1 MRYIKG
7 LSKETLKLLKRIYR
21 FSKLEQVRQRSL
33 VIQLSY
39 QGYKIAELM
48 EIFQVSRNTIYNWFN
63 AWDKNGLVG
72 LYDSKGR
79 GRKQKL
85 NIEYQQKIKQ
95 WVKENPKKINNV
107 RDKIHKET
115 GLTISVK
122 TIKRV
127 IKKLEMVWKR
137 MKRGTSK
144 SPDEWEL
151 EIKIPEL
158 NSLKKKEEEGEID
171 LRYFDESG
179 FTLTPYVPYGWK
191 CLGSLR
197 LAIN

>member
-7 LSKETLKLLKRIYR
+7 LSKETLKLLKRIYK
-21 FSKLEQVRQRSL
+21 FSKFEQVRQISL

-85 NIEYQQKIKQ
+85 NIEYQEKIKQ
-95 WVKENPKKINNV
+95 WVKENPKNLNIV
-107 RDKIHKET
+107 RDKIYKET
-115 GLTISVK
+115 GIIISIK
-122 TIKRV
+122 TIKII
-127 IKKLEMVWKR
+127 IKKLEMVGKR
-137 MKRGTSK
+137 MT
-144 SPDEWEL
+144 
-151 EIKIPEL
+151 
-158 NSLKKKEEEGEID
+158 
-171 LRYFDESG
+171 
-179 FTLTPYVPYGWK
+179 
-191 CLGSLR
+191 
-197 LAIN
+197 

>member
-7 LSKETLKLLKRIYR
+7 LSKETLKLLKRIYK
-21 FSKLEQVRQRSL
+21 FSKFEQVRQRSL

-72 LYDSKGR
+72 FYDSKGR

-95 WVKENPKKINNV
+95 WVKENPKNLNTV
-107 RDKIHKET
+107 RDKIYKET
-115 GLTISVK
+115 GIIISIK
-122 TIKRV
+122 TIKII

-137 MKRGTSK
+137 MT
-144 SPDEWEL
+144 
-151 EIKIPEL
+151 
-158 NSLKKKEEEGEID
+158 
-171 LRYFDESG
+171 
-179 FTLTPYVPYGWK
+179 
-191 CLGSLR
+191 
-197 LAIN
+197 